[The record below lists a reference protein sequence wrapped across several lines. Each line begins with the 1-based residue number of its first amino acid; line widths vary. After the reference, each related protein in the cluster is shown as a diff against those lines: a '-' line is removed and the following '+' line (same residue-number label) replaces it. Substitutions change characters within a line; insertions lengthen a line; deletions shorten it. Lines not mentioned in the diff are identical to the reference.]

1 MNESTAKRVHALWLF
16 DVNDFDRAEE
26 YFRFAIDKMPAVGGR
41 PIAMGRFQMS
51 ERGDIAVY
59 EDLLREL
66 NKLLEKQL
74 EAVRDEDLRAEIR
87 KAYKAFERRVTK
99 LRKEHTIPFD
109 VARDEDT
116 IRDALDEL
124 FTGKSLASRP
134 TIDELEER
142 KKEADKRLKADIPP
156 GTGDVGKKTDPT
168 GDALICGDGA
178 GERRAPVAQI
188 GHPGGLQQVQLQV
201 LLHHPQLAQ

>member
-1 MNESTAKRVHALWLF
+1 
-16 DVNDFDRAEE
+16 
-26 YFRFAIDKMPAVGGR
+26 
-41 PIAMGRFQMS
+41 
-51 ERGDIAVY
+51 
-59 EDLLREL
+59 
-66 NKLLEKQL
+66 
-74 EAVRDEDLRAEIR
+74 
-87 KAYKAFERRVTK
+87 VTK

-168 GDALICGDGA
+168 GDALICGDGWLCQL
-178 GERRAPVAQI
+178 EVA
-188 GHPGGLQQVQLQV
+188 PGGTGRIPVNVATGRVETLVE
-201 LLHHPQLAQ
+201 